1 MSSEQQEVAQFINK
15 QAPFSML
22 QDSACSYFVNHLDSI
37 YLTRENQTQWL
48 NSEQPKLFLIRS
60 GLYDLVDAQ
69 GDTVTRLTQ
78 GDYFGYP
85 SLLTGDSIQNSL
97 EVQKEGIVYML
108 DQTDFDYLRREYKA
122 FEQYF
127 VRAHANRLLS
137 SHYKSNND
145 SWSERKISEIMT
157 RKAITL
163 PPDASIRHSAKKMQ
177 EHGISSM
184 MITENSH
191 LVGVVT
197 DRDLRNRVLADE
209 VDPAQA
215 INSIMTNKPKFI
227 FENNRVFSA
236 LHLMLKH
243 NIHHLPVLD
252 ENHKPLG
259 MITSTDLLR
268 QQKSDPVQLI
278 GRIYKAHNVADL
290 KRYAKEIPELL
301 KGFSNNIDD
310 ISLIGKLLSGLTDA
324 LTSRLIFLFLQH
336 HGAAPTSFSFICFGS
351 QAREEQTLHSD
362 QDNGLLLPDGLN
374 DEQHAYFKQMGE
386 FVCENLVECG
396 IRRCPGNIMASS
408 DACRMS
414 VSDWGAK
421 FLKWIT
427 SPTPQAMLNCKIFFD
442 LRFIEG
448 STTLYS
454 QFCEELTHISR
465 NDLFYAAMASD
476 VNANSAPIGLF
487 NNFKTEKTEQHHKY
501 IDLKKRGVVIIN
513 DLARLYALKVGIR
526 RANTQER
533 LDALLK
539 YSLLSKEDIYNLKDC
554 WRFLTQLRLRTQINE
569 EGLPSNCINPDKLN
583 SLERHQLKEAFYL
596 VKQAQQGAAFKFA
609 RGSL

>member
-1 MSSEQQEVAQFINK
+1 MSVEQQEVAQFVCM

-22 QDSACSYFVNHLDSI
+22 HDSACEYFVSHIDSV
-37 YLTRENQTQWL
+37 YLTRENQAQWL
-48 NSEQPKLFLIRS
+48 QTQTPKLFLIRS
-60 GLYDLVDAQ
+60 GLYDLVDAK
-69 GDTVTRLTQ
+69 GDVVKRLAQ

-85 SLLTGDSIQNSL
+85 SLLTGEEIQNRL
-97 EVQKEGIVYML
+97 QVQKEGIVYL
-108 DQTDFDYLRREYKA
+108 LAQTHFDFLRHQYKP

-137 SHYKSNND
+137 SHYKSKND
-145 SWSERKISEIMT
+145 SWSERRISELMT
-157 RKAITL
+157 RTAITL
-163 PPDASIRHSAKKMQ
+163 APDASIRQTAKKMKK
-177 EHGISSM
+177 HGVSSI
-184 MITENSH
+184 MITEH
-191 LVGVVT
+191 AILVGVVT

-209 VDPAQA
+209 VDPQDAVS
-215 INSIMTNKPKFI
+215 SIMSAKPKFI

-236 LHLMLKH
+236 LHLMLKY

-259 MITSTDLLR
+259 MLTSTDLLR

-278 GRIYKAHNVADL
+278 GRIYKAHSIADL
-290 KRYAKEIPELL
+290 KRYAGEIPELL
-301 KGFSNNIDD
+301 RSFSYNIED

-324 LTSRLIFLFLQH
+324 LTSRLIHLFQEEN
-336 HGAAPTSFSFICFGS
+336 GAAPTSFCFICFGS

-362 QDNGLLLPDGLN
+362 QDNGLLLPDDLS
-374 DEQHAYFKQMGE
+374 EQHQAYFKHMGE
-386 FVCENLVECG
+386 FVCEQLVECG

-408 DACRMS
+408 DECRMS
-414 VSDWGAK
+414 VSQWCER
-421 FLKWIT
+421 FFKWIK
-427 SPTPQAMLNCKIFFD
+427 SPTPNAMLNCKIFFD

-448 STTLYS
+448 SNALYS
-454 QFCEELTHISR
+454 GFCEQLNRISR
-465 NDLFYAAMASD
+465 DELFYAAMATDIRASS
-476 VNANSAPIGLF
+476 VPIGLF
-487 NNFKTEKTEQHHKY
+487 NKLKTQKSDNNHKY

-513 DLARLYALKVGIR
+513 DIVRLYALKAGIK

-539 YSLLSKEDIYNLKDC
+539 HKLLNKDDIYNLKDC
-554 WRFLTQLRLRTQINE
+554 WRFLTQLRFSTQINE
-569 EGLPSNCINPDKLN
+569 EGLPSNCINPDKLS

-596 VKQAQQGAAFKFA
+596 VKQAQQAAAFKFA

>member
-1 MSSEQQEVAQFINK
+1 MNHEQQEVAQFVMA
-15 QAPFSML
+15 QTPF
-22 QDSACSYFVNHLDSI
+22 NHLDASVTEYFVKHLDVI
-37 YLTRENQTQWL
+37 YLTRENQSQWL
-48 NSEQPKLFLIRS
+48 QSASPKLFLIRS
-60 GLYDLVDAQ
+60 GLYDLVDAK
-69 GDTVTRLTQ
+69 GDVITRLAQ
-78 GDYFGYP
+78 GDYFGFP
-85 SLLTGDSIQNSL
+85 SLLTGEEIKNRL
-97 EVQKEGIVYML
+97 AVQKEGIVYML
-108 DQTDFDYLRREYKA
+108 NQDAFDYLRREYKL

-137 SHYKSNND
+137 SHYKSQNE
-145 SWSERKISEIMT
+145 SWSERKISELMS
-157 RKAITL
+157 RKAVTL
-163 PPDASIRHSAKKMQ
+163 APDASIRQTAKKMKK
-177 EHGISSM
+177 HGVSSI
-184 MITENSH
+184 MITEFER

-209 VDPAQA
+209 VDPKDAVS
-215 INSIMTNKPKFI
+215 SIMSAKPKFI

-252 ENHKPLG
+252 EHHKALG

-278 GRIYKAHNVADL
+278 GRIYKAHSVADL
-290 KRYAKEIPELL
+290 KRYAAEVPELL
-301 KGFSNNIDD
+301 RGFSNNIDD

-324 LTSRLIFLFLQH
+324 LTSRLIHLFQEDN
-336 HGAAPTSFSFICFGS
+336 GAAPTSFSFICFGS

-362 QDNGLLLPDGLN
+362 QDNGLLLPN
-374 DEQHAYFKQMGE
+374 DLSAQHQDYFRRMGE
-386 FVCENLVECG
+386 FVCEQLVECG
-396 IRRCPGNIMASS
+396 IKRCPGNIMASNEL
-408 DACRMS
+408 CRMS
-414 VSDWGAK
+414 ISNWCER
-421 FLKWIT
+421 FFKWIKT
-427 SPTPQAMLNCKIFFD
+427 PTPEAMLNCKIFFD

-448 STTLYS
+448 STALYAS
-454 QFCEELTHISR
+454 FCEQLTRISR
-465 NDLFYAAMASD
+465 NELFYAAMATDIKS
-476 VNANSAPIGLF
+476 NSVPIGLF
-487 NNFKTEKTEQHHKY
+487 NQFKLEKDAKQHKY

-513 DLARLYALKVGIR
+513 DIVRLYSLKAGIR

-539 YSLLSKEDIYNLKDC
+539 HTLLSNHDVYNLKDC

-596 VKQAQQGAAFKFA
+596 VKQAQQAAAFKFA

>member
-1 MSSEQQEVAQFINK
+1 MNNEQQEVAQFVKI
-15 QAPFSML
+15 QTPFS
-22 QDSACSYFVNHLDSI
+22 QIDSSAADYFVTHVDSI
-37 YLTRENQTQWL
+37 YLTRENQSQWL
-48 NSEQPKLFLIRS
+48 QSDSPKLFLIRS
-60 GLYDLVDAQ
+60 GLYDLVDAK
-69 GDTVTRLTQ
+69 GDVITRLTQ
-78 GDYFGYP
+78 GDYFGFP
-85 SLLTGDSIQNSL
+85 SLLTGEAIQNRL
-97 EVQKEGIVYML
+97 ETQKEGIVYML
-108 DQTDFDYLRREYKA
+108 NQESFDFLRREYKS

-137 SHYKSNND
+137 SHYKSQNE
-145 SWSERKISEIMT
+145 SWSEKKISELMS
-157 RKAITL
+157 RKAVTL
-163 PPDASIRHSAKKMQ
+163 PPDASIRQTAKKMKM
-177 EHGISSM
+177 HGVSSI
-184 MITENSH
+184 MITEFEQ

-209 VDPAQA
+209 VEPKEAV
-215 INSIMTNKPKFI
+215 STIMSKKPKYI

-252 ENHKPLG
+252 EHHKALG

-278 GRIYKAHNVADL
+278 GRIYKAHNISDL
-290 KRYAKEIPELL
+290 KRYADEIPELL
-301 KGFSNNIDD
+301 RGFSHNIDD

-324 LTSRLIFLFLQH
+324 LTSRLIHLFQEDN
-336 HGAAPTSFSFICFGS
+336 GAAPTSFSFICFGS

-362 QDNGLLLPDGLN
+362 QDNGLLLPDDLS
-374 DEQHAYFKQMGE
+374 DQHQDYFRRMGE
-386 FVCENLVECG
+386 FVCEQLVECG

-408 DACRMS
+408 ELCRMGI
-414 VSDWGAK
+414 SDWCER
-421 FLKWIT
+421 FFKWIK
-427 SPTPQAMLNCKIFFD
+427 SPTPEAMLNCKIFFD

-448 STTLYS
+448 SNSLYTS
-454 QFCEELTHISR
+454 FCEQLTRISR
-465 NDLFYAAMASD
+465 NDLFYAAMANDIKS
-476 VNANSAPIGLF
+476 NAVPIGLF
-487 NNFKTEKTEQHHKY
+487 NQFKLEKDAKQHKF

-513 DLARLYALKVGIR
+513 DIVRLYALKAGVR

-539 YSLLSKEDIYNLKDC
+539 YPLLNNQDLYNLKDC

-596 VKQAQQGAAFKFA
+596 IKQAQQAAAFKFA

>member
-1 MSSEQQEVAQFINK
+1 MSAEQQDITQFVTM

-22 QDSACSYFVNHLDSI
+22 EASACSYFVKHLDI
-37 YLTRENQTQWL
+37 AYLNRENQAQWL
-48 NSEQPKLFLIRS
+48 QSDHPKLFLIRS
-60 GLYDLVDAQ
+60 GLYDLVDSK
-69 GDTVTRLTQ
+69 GDIVTRLAQ
-78 GDYFGYP
+78 GDYFGFP
-85 SLLTGDSIQNSL
+85 SLLTGEAMQNRL

-108 DQTDFDYLRREYKA
+108 PQESFDYLRREYKP

-137 SHYKSNND
+137 SHYKSKTE
-145 SWSERKISEIMT
+145 SWSERKISELMT

-163 PPDASIRHSAKKMQ
+163 TPDSSIRHAAKQMQ
-177 EHGISSM
+177 EYGVSSI
-184 MITENSH
+184 MITQDAH

-209 VDPAQA
+209 VDPQQSVS
-215 INSIMTNKPKFI
+215 SIMTAKPKFI

-243 NIHHLPVLD
+243 NIHHIPVLD

-278 GRIYKAHNVADL
+278 GRIYKARAIADL

-301 KGFSNNIDD
+301 RGFSYNIDD

-324 LTSRLIFLFLQH
+324 LTSRLIYLYQQE
-336 HGAAPTSFSFICFGS
+336 HGVAPSSFSFICFGS

-374 DEQHAYFKQMGE
+374 DDELAYFKGMGE
-386 FVCENLVECG
+386 YVCENLVECG

-408 DACRMS
+408 ELCRMS
-414 VSDWGAK
+414 ISDWRER
-421 FLKWIT
+421 FFKWIS

-448 STTLYS
+448 SHTLYS
-454 QFCEELTHISR
+454 KFYEQLTHMSR
-465 NDLFYAAMASD
+465 NELFYAAMANDIDS
-476 VNANSAPIGLF
+476 NSVPIGLF
-487 NNFKTEKTEQHHKY
+487 NNFKTEKTEKNYKY

-513 DLARLYALKVGIR
+513 DIVRLYALRAGIR

-539 YSLLSKEDIYNLKDC
+539 HTLLSKEDIYNLKDC
-554 WRFLTQLRLRTQINE
+554 WRFLTQLRLSTQINQ
-569 EGLPSNCINPDKLN
+569 EGLPSNCINPDQLN

-596 VKQAQQGAAFKFA
+596 VKQAQQAAVFKFA

>member
-1 MSSEQQEVAQFINK
+1 MNHEQQEVAQFVMA
-15 QAPFSML
+15 QTPF
-22 QDSACSYFVNHLDSI
+22 NHLDASVTEYFVKHLDVI
-37 YLTRENQTQWL
+37 YLTRENQSQWL
-48 NSEQPKLFLIRS
+48 QSASPKLFLIRS
-60 GLYDLVDAQ
+60 GLYDLVDAK
-69 GDTVTRLTQ
+69 GDVITRLAQ
-78 GDYFGYP
+78 GDYFGFP
-85 SLLTGDSIQNSL
+85 SLLTGEEIKNRL
-97 EVQKEGIVYML
+97 AVQKEGIVYML
-108 DQTDFDYLRREYKA
+108 NQDAFDYLRREYKP

-137 SHYKSNND
+137 SHYKSQNE
-145 SWSERKISEIMT
+145 SWSERKISELMS
-157 RKAITL
+157 RKAVTL
-163 PPDASIRHSAKKMQ
+163 APDASIRQTAKKMKK
-177 EHGISSM
+177 HGVSSI
-184 MITENSH
+184 MITEFER

-209 VDPAQA
+209 VDPKDAVS
-215 INSIMTNKPKFI
+215 SIMSAKPKFI

-252 ENHKPLG
+252 EHHKALG

-278 GRIYKAHNVADL
+278 GRIYKAHSVADL
-290 KRYAKEIPELL
+290 KRYAAEVPELL
-301 KGFSNNIDD
+301 RGFSNNIDD

-324 LTSRLIFLFLQH
+324 LTSRLIHLFQEDN
-336 HGAAPTSFSFICFGS
+336 GAAPTSFSFICFGS

-362 QDNGLLLPDGLN
+362 QDNGLLLPN
-374 DEQHAYFKQMGE
+374 DLSAQHQDYFRRMGE
-386 FVCENLVECG
+386 FVCEQLVECG
-396 IRRCPGNIMASS
+396 IKRCPGNIMASNEL
-408 DACRMS
+408 CRMS
-414 VSDWGAK
+414 ISNWCER
-421 FLKWIT
+421 FFKWIKT
-427 SPTPQAMLNCKIFFD
+427 PTPEAMLNCKIFFD

-448 STTLYS
+448 STALYAS
-454 QFCEELTHISR
+454 FCEQLTRISR
-465 NDLFYAAMASD
+465 NELFYAAMATDIKS
-476 VNANSAPIGLF
+476 NSVPIGLF
-487 NNFKTEKTEQHHKY
+487 NQFKLEKDAKQHKY

-513 DLARLYALKVGIR
+513 DIVRLYSLKAGIR

-539 YSLLSKEDIYNLKDC
+539 HTLLSNHDVYNLKDC

-596 VKQAQQGAAFKFA
+596 VKQAQQAAAFKFA